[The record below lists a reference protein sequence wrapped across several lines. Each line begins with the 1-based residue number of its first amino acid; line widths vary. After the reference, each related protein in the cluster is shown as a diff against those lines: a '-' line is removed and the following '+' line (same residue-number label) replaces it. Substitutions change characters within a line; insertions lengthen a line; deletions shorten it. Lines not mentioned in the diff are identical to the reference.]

1 VGGGYFRE
9 NRVKHITKHL
19 RCQACDSFV
28 PSHLRRHCQSALNL
42 VYCRAIDSTAILR
55 TIRCPADDPRPIATI
70 ATSTLAIAPR
80 FSQFFFE
87 GSRYR
92 AIGRSLRASAWAARL
107 RSFFCPHLML
117 CSPGCCTRHSQ
128 PSCAAFSSDI
138 SPTTWCQ
145 RRLCCSTRCRIL
157 LRSLFEATT
166 LAELAEL
173 VERARSSRGESRVPA
188 IARRSR
194 EQHRRIVAVQK
205 VLTLPE
211 ALKKDVTSEEGSRR

>member
-1 VGGGYFRE
+1 
-9 NRVKHITKHL
+9 
-19 RCQACDSFV
+19 
-28 PSHLRRHCQSALNL
+28 
-42 VYCRAIDSTAILR
+42 
-55 TIRCPADDPRPIATI
+55 
-70 ATSTLAIAPR
+70 
-80 FSQFFFE
+80 
-87 GSRYR
+87 
-92 AIGRSLRASAWAARL
+92 
-107 RSFFCPHLML
+107 
-117 CSPGCCTRHSQ
+117 
-128 PSCAAFSSDI
+128 
-138 SPTTWCQ
+138 
-145 RRLCCSTRCRIL
+145 LCCSTRCRIL